1 MNFDV
6 GNILTHAG
14 QISWRQKSIWGLL
27 ILPMLAS
34 FLPLILFLVL
44 FLAFIWAAEADVPGI
59 IYAILGIVFLLLVVV
74 STATNFMIGAV
85 FNSAATLGIIRANR
99 GEGSTR
105 FMDLL
110 RDGTPY
116 FWRIFGV
123 TLVLNLII
131 MLGYVVFSLLALVLT
146 LLTFGLA
153 SICIQPLTILLIP
166 VIYLVMGI
174 HEAALVSVVNG
185 NMNVKDAIKHALH
198 LVRAHVWK
206 FIIISLIVYF
216 GSSILGS
223 IIFMPLMVPAFFLP
237 ILFELGKDVSMV
249 GAALVFAFF
258 FCIFMLIMILVS
270 SALGVFVKTAL
281 DLTCLRLTQNDENQ
295 V

>member
-14 QISWRQKSIWGLL
+14 QISWRHKSIWGLL
-27 ILPMLAS
+27 ILPMLAG

-44 FLAFIWAAEADVPGI
+44 FLAFIWAAEADAPGI
-59 IYAILGIVFLLLVVV
+59 IYAILGIVFLLSVVISIAV
-74 STATNFMIGAV
+74 NYTIAAV

-116 FWRIFGV
+116 FWRILGV
-123 TLVLNLII
+123 TLVINLTIL
-131 MLGYVVFSLLALVLT
+131 LGYAVFSLFMIVLI
-146 LLTFGLA
+146 LITFGLA
-153 SICIQPLTILLIP
+153 SICIQPLTILLVP
-166 VIYLVMGI
+166 LMYLVMGI
-174 HEAALVSVVNG
+174 HEAALVSVVDG
-185 NMNVKDAIKHALH
+185 NMNVMEAIKHALY

-237 ILFELGKDVSMV
+237 FLFELGKDVSMV
-249 GAALVFAFF
+249 GMALIFAFF
-258 FCIFMLIMILVS
+258 FCIFMLAMILVS
-270 SALGVFVKTAL
+270 SVLGVFMKTSL

>member
-14 QISWRQKSIWGLL
+14 QISWRHKSIWGLL

-59 IYAILGIVFLLLVVV
+59 IYAILGVVFLLLVVV

-85 FNSAATLGIIRANR
+85 CNSAATLGIIRANR

-116 FWRIFGV
+116 FWRILGV
-123 TLVLNLII
+123 TLILNFII
-131 MLGYVVFSLLALVLT
+131 MLGYAIFSLLALVLT
-146 LLTFGLA
+146 LVTFGLA
-153 SICIQPLTILLIP
+153 TICIQPFTILLIP
-166 VIYLVMGI
+166 VMYLVIGI
-174 HEAALVSVVNG
+174 HEATLISVVDRG
-185 NMNVKDAIKHALH
+185 MNVKDAIRHALR

-206 FIIISLIVYF
+206 FIIITLIVYF

-237 ILFELGKDVSMV
+237 ILFGLGKDVSLLAMV
-249 GAALVFAFF
+249 LIFAFF
-258 FCIFMLIMILVS
+258 FCIFMLAMILVS
-270 SALGVFVKTAL
+270 SVLGVFMKTAL